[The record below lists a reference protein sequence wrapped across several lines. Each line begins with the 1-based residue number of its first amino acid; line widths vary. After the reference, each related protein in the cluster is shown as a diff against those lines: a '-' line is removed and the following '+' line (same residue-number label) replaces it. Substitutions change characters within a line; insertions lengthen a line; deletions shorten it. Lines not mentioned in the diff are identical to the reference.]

1 MKNQTPVHISVVLDR
16 SGSMASIADDVV
28 GEFNTFLDEQ
38 RKQDGGGRVSLVQFA
53 LIGERQIQIYEDTGF
68 ASYFAASNPPHSLV
82 LRSLGSRIPAR
93 ASILG

>member
-28 GEFNTFLDEQ
+28 GGFNTFLGEQ
-38 RKQDGGGRVSLVQFA
+38 RKQDGGGRVGLVQFDA
-53 LIGERQIQIYEDTGF
+53 HQLGANPDIRRHRF
-68 ASYFAASNPPHSLV
+68 ASNCAASTPPHSLV

-93 ASILG
+93 ASILE